1 MVAAT
6 EFVLRLRRWNTE
18 RDASRVRS
26 LWIDEALQA
35 DPTPATPLDK
45 DTRCDVCIV
54 GGGFTGLWTALR
66 LREEAPSLSVMILEA
81 DFCGAGASGRNSG
94 GVGSWWGKLPTLIR
108 LVGREDAVRVLHAS
122 IAAVQDIEDFVIQS
136 GIDCE
141 LRRGPAVWSA
151 TAPAQLGA
159 WEGAFKAAAQVG
171 LDPPW
176 RRLDGAQLRDLVGTA
191 GPWLGGVVDDR
202 ALRVQPAL
210 LARGLRREALRRGV
224 LIYERTPVSQIR
236 GNRRGLQVRTQANHV
251 VACDR
256 VVMAANAWM
265 AHLPQLRPHIA
276 VLSSEIVVT
285 PPIPEILADRGMS
298 GRPGGINSRL
308 MLNYGGITPR
318 GQVYLG
324 RGGGSIAFQS
334 HVGPKFDHS
343 ARQLA
348 EVEDDFRFLYPE
360 LRDVPI
366 ARGWSGPIDRSVTGL
381 PWFGEFAG
389 CEGVHYAIGY
399 SGHGVGATAL
409 GGRILTSCVLG
420 RRDEWSSL
428 VDVFLHARRSHFPPE
443 PIRYI
448 GGRLVRNAV
457 ARKERAEREGRLPA
471 RVDVLLSRFAPGTI
485 SDFRARQV

>member
-1 MVAAT
+1 MAAQT
-6 EFVLRLRRWNTE
+6 EFELRLRRWDTPG
-18 RDASRVRS
+18 DASRVRS

-35 DPTPATPLDK
+35 DATLAAPLGEDA
-45 DTRCDVCIV
+45 RCDVCIV

-66 LREEAPSLSVMILEA
+66 LREQSPSLSVMILEA

-94 GVGSWWGKLPTLIR
+94 GVGSWWGKLSTLIR
-108 LVGREDAVRVLHAS
+108 LLGEEDAVRVLRAS
-122 IAAVQDIEDFVIQS
+122 NAAVQDIEAFVTQV
-136 GIDCE
+136 GIECE

-151 TAPAQLGA
+151 TARAQLGA

-176 RRLDGAQLRDLVGTA
+176 RRLDATQLQDLVGNA

-210 LARGLRREALRRGV
+210 LARGLQREVLRQGV
-224 LIYERTPVSQIR
+224 VIHERTPVSQIR
-236 GNRRGLQVRTQANHV
+236 GAPSGLQVRTQAGHV

-265 AHLPQLRPHIA
+265 AHLPQFRPHIA
-276 VLSSEIVVT
+276 VLSSEIVAT
-285 PPIPEILADRGMS
+285 APIPEILADRGMS
-298 GRPGGINSRL
+298 RRPGGINSRL

-324 RGGGSIAFQS
+324 RGGGSIAFRA
-334 HVGPKFDHS
+334 HVGAQFDHS

-366 ARGWSGPIDRSVTGL
+366 ARGWSGPIDRSMTGL
-381 PWFGEFAG
+381 PWFGELPG
-389 CEGVHYAIGY
+389 CARVHYAIGY
-399 SGHGVGATAL
+399 SGHGVGASAL
-409 GGRILTSCVLG
+409 GGRILASRVLG
-420 RRDEWSSL
+420 RRDEWSAL
-428 VDVFLHARRSHFPPE
+428 ADVFLRARRGHFPPE
-443 PIRYI
+443 PIRHI

-457 ARKERAEREGRLPA
+457 ARKERAEREGRPPA

-485 SDFRARQV
+485 SDFRSRKA